1 MSKGNDARATAWQTL
16 MTHLAM
22 FMIYLT
28 FAEGDILMK
37 VSMDHSSPVLAEWLR
52 QGVLCVAWIAVV
64 WWYGESFL
72 PAREDIGYV
81 LTCGTIWFSQMY
93 CMVIGVKISNA
104 MTFSA
109 WQPLTPVVCS
119 LMAVAVGYEMI
130 SKPKG
135 VGIFLASGG
144 ALLMA
149 LLDSA
154 SSDSGGSSCVAAHF
168 FFFVQVCCTSSFV
181 IRSKTLLAKYSFL
194 LVTMWSL
201 AVAFTW
207 STVAVIAGHYIP
219 ALRHVYCQNEHA
231 ADRDKCFHHDLEI
244 PSSSIP
250 GVLWQIFLCGFIANT
265 ASIYLT
271 KFVKPSVISVYT
283 AVQPVCVAVLSTL
296 HISMQGRDWADDQGI
311 ESAKIHHVIGT
322 FIIGCGLV
330 MVCSEGLFDE
340 KDTDAEAERTALRDS
355 ERKHGA

>member
-168 FFFVQVCCTSSFV
+168 FFFVQVCCTSCFV
-181 IRSKTLLAKYSFL
+181 IRSKALLSKYSFL

-201 AVAFTW
+201 AVAFCW
-207 STVAVIAGHYIP
+207 STLAVFLGHYIP

-231 ADRDKCFHHDLEI
+231 ADRDQCFHHDLEI
-244 PSSSIP
+244 PSSSVP

-283 AVQPVCVAVLSTL
+283 AVQPVCVALLSTL
-296 HISMQGRDWADDQGI
+296 HIALQGHSWADDQGI
-311 ESAKIHHVIGT
+311 EAAKVHHIVGT
-322 FIIGCGLV
+322 FIIGMGLV
-330 MVCSEGLFDE
+330 MVCSEGLFDD
-340 KDTDAEAERTALRDS
+340 KDADTEGECQALRDTQ
-355 ERKHGA
+355 RNHGA